1 MGLFCCEFGLQGVCL
16 DWAGGLRVLD
26 GLRLVLGDCEEPENG
41 SLGFAYC
48 ERTRRGELKV

>member
-1 MGLFCCEFGLQGVCL
+1 VGLFCCEFGLQGVCL

-41 SLGFAYC
+41 SSGFAYC